1 VLEIIV
7 LTLIVIVAFIATS
20 WYAHQRSQERARAF
34 ERELEIDESRED
46 DSFQQRFDALFEQEL
61 HDDEQTFSE
70 QEKTRLTDTPER
82 EPDLFDE
89 PSPKVDQSAPAVQP
103 EKEAE
108 EEKPDWEMVVAF
120 TIMAPE
126 GRAFTG
132 RAVKAAL
139 EKHDMHF
146 GDMQIFHK
154 HVAGSRKQILFSVA
168 NILDPGTL
176 LPDKFVSMTTPGLLI
191 FTRLPGPVNGLALF
205 DDLLDTAR
213 GINDQLG
220 GILCDEARQPVSDD
234 ALEATRSKILNYQMS
249 AQAESSQFSND
260 YYN

>member
-1 VLEIIV
+1 MLEIIV

-20 WYAHQRSQERARAF
+20 WYAHQRSQERAKAF

-61 HDDEQTFSE
+61 HDEDESYSE
-70 QEKTRLTDTPER
+70 QEKTRLTDPPDR

-89 PSPKVDQSAPAVQP
+89 PPPEVDESGSAIQNEETP
-103 EKEAE
+103 ED
-108 EEKPDWEMVVAF
+108 KPDWEMVVAF
-120 TIMAPE
+120 TVMAPE

-139 EKHDMHF
+139 DKHDLHF

-154 HVAGSRKQILFSVA
+154 HVGGTRKQILFSVA

-176 LPDKFVSMTTPGLLI
+176 LPDKFVTMTTPGLLI

-220 GILCDEARQPVSDD
+220 GILCDESRQPVSDE

-249 AQAESSQFSND
+249 AQAESDQFSND
-260 YYN
+260 YFN

>member
-1 VLEIIV
+1 MLEIIV

-20 WYAHQRSQERARAF
+20 WYAHQRSQERAKAF
-34 ERELEIDESRED
+34 EKELEIDESRED

-61 HDDEQTFSE
+61 HQEDESYSE
-70 QEKTRLTDTPER
+70 QEKTRLTDTPDR

-89 PSPKVDQSAPAVQP
+89 SPTKEDESTPSTQVEEAP
-103 EKEAE
+103 ED
-108 EEKPDWEMVVAF
+108 KPDWEMVVAF
-120 TIMAPE
+120 TVMAPE

-139 EKHDMHF
+139 DKHDLHF

-176 LPDKFVSMTTPGLLI
+176 LPDKFVTMTTPGLLI

-205 DDLLDTAR
+205 DDLLETAR

-220 GILCDEARQPVSDD
+220 GILCDESREPVSDE

-249 AQAESSQFSND
+249 AQAESDQFSND
-260 YYN
+260 YFN

>member
-1 VLEIIV
+1 MLEIIV
-7 LTLIVIVAFIATS
+7 LTLVIIVAFIATS
-20 WYAHQRSQERARAF
+20 WYAHQRSQERAKAF
-34 ERELEIDESRED
+34 ERELDIGESLED
-46 DSFQQRFDALFEQEL
+46 DSFQQRFDALFDQEL
-61 HDDEQTFSE
+61 HEEGKIDTEQGE
-70 QEKTRLTDTPER
+70 HRLTDTPDK

-89 PSPKVDQSAPAVQP
+89 PSVEPKTKKSAKTAT
-103 EKEAE
+103 KESAE
-108 EEKPDWEMVVAF
+108 STDWDMVIAF

-139 EKHDMHF
+139 DKQDLHF
-146 GDMQIFHK
+146 GDMQIYHRQT
-154 HVAGSRKQILFSVA
+154 AGSRKQTLFSVA

-191 FTRLPGPVNGLALF
+191 FARLPGPVNGLALF

-213 GINDQLG
+213 GLTEQLEG
-220 GILCDEARQPVSDD
+220 VLCDEARQPVSDE

-249 AQAESSQFSND
+249 AQTESNQFPND
-260 YYN
+260 YFN

>member
-20 WYAHQRSQERARAF
+20 WYAHQRSQERAKAF

-61 HDDEQTFSE
+61 HDEDESYSE
-70 QEKTRLTDTPER
+70 QEKTRLTDTPDR

-89 PSPKVDQSAPAVQP
+89 PPPEVDESDSAIQNEETP
-103 EKEAE
+103 ED
-108 EEKPDWEMVVAF
+108 KPDWEMVVAF
-120 TIMAPE
+120 TVMAPE

-139 EKHDMHF
+139 DKHDLHF

-154 HVAGSRKQILFSVA
+154 HVGGTRKQILFSVA

-176 LPDKFVSMTTPGLLI
+176 LPDKFVTMTTPGLLI

-220 GILCDEARQPVSDD
+220 GILCDESRQPVSDE

-249 AQAESSQFSND
+249 AQAESDQFSND
-260 YYN
+260 YFN

>member
-1 VLEIIV
+1 MLEIIV

-20 WYAHQRSQERARAF
+20 WYAHQRSQERAKAF

-61 HDDEQTFSE
+61 HDEDESYSE
-70 QEKTRLTDTPER
+70 QEKTRLTDTPDR

-89 PSPKVDQSAPAVQP
+89 PPPEVDESDSAIQNEETP
-103 EKEAE
+103 ED
-108 EEKPDWEMVVAF
+108 KPDWEMVVAF
-120 TIMAPE
+120 TVMAPE

-139 EKHDMHF
+139 DKHDLHF

-154 HVAGSRKQILFSVA
+154 HVAGTRKQILFSVA

-176 LPDKFVSMTTPGLLI
+176 LPDKFVTMTTPGLLI

-220 GILCDEARQPVSDD
+220 GILCDESRQPVSDE

-249 AQAESSQFSND
+249 AQAESDQFSND
-260 YYN
+260 YFN

>member
-1 VLEIIV
+1 MLEIIV

-20 WYAHQRSQERARAF
+20 WYAHQRSQERAKAF

-61 HDDEQTFSE
+61 HEDDDSSA
-70 QEKTRLTDTPER
+70 EKDKHRLSDTADR

-89 PSPKVDQSAPAVQP
+89 PPPTMDESGSATQVDETP
-103 EKEAE
+103 ED
-108 EEKPDWEMVVAF
+108 KPDWEMVVAF

-139 EKHDMHF
+139 EKHDLHF

-220 GILCDEARQPVSDD
+220 GILCDESRQPVSDE

-249 AQAESSQFSND
+249 AQAESDQFSND
-260 YYN
+260 YFN

>member
-1 VLEIIV
+1 MLEIIV

-20 WYAHQRSQERARAF
+20 WYAHQRSQERAKAF

-61 HDDEQTFSE
+61 HDEDESYSE
-70 QEKTRLTDTPER
+70 QEKTRLTDTPDR

-89 PSPKVDQSAPAVQP
+89 PPPEVDESDSAIQNEETP
-103 EKEAE
+103 ED
-108 EEKPDWEMVVAF
+108 KPDWEMVVAF
-120 TIMAPE
+120 TVMAPE

-139 EKHDMHF
+139 DKHDLHF

-154 HVAGSRKQILFSVA
+154 HVGGTRKQILFSVA

-176 LPDKFVSMTTPGLLI
+176 LPDKFVTMTTPGLLI

-220 GILCDEARQPVSDD
+220 GILCDESRQPVSDE

-249 AQAESSQFSND
+249 AQAESDQFSND
-260 YYN
+260 YFN

>member
-20 WYAHQRSQERARAF
+20 WYAHQRSQERAKAF

-61 HDDEQTFSE
+61 HDEDESYSE
-70 QEKTRLTDTPER
+70 QEKTRLTDTPDR

-89 PSPKVDQSAPAVQP
+89 PPPEVDESGSAIQNEETP
-103 EKEAE
+103 ED
-108 EEKPDWEMVVAF
+108 KPDWEMVVAF
-120 TIMAPE
+120 TVMAPE

-139 EKHDMHF
+139 DKHDLHF

-154 HVAGSRKQILFSVA
+154 HVGGTRKQILFSVA

-176 LPDKFVSMTTPGLLI
+176 LPDQFVTMTTPGLLI

-220 GILCDEARQPVSDD
+220 GILCDESRQPVSDE

-249 AQAESSQFSND
+249 AQAESDQFSND
-260 YYN
+260 YFN

>member
-1 VLEIIV
+1 MLEIIV

-20 WYAHQRSQERARAF
+20 WYAHQRSQERAKAF

-61 HDDEQTFSE
+61 HDEDESYSE
-70 QEKTRLTDTPER
+70 QEKTRLTDTPDR

-89 PSPKVDQSAPAVQP
+89 PPPEVDESGSAIQNEETP
-103 EKEAE
+103 ED
-108 EEKPDWEMVVAF
+108 KPDWEMVVAF
-120 TIMAPE
+120 TVMAPE

-139 EKHDMHF
+139 DKHDLHF

-154 HVAGSRKQILFSVA
+154 HVGGTRKQILFSVA

-176 LPDKFVSMTTPGLLI
+176 LPDKFVTMTTPGLLI

-220 GILCDEARQPVSDD
+220 GILCDESRQPVSDE

-249 AQAESSQFSND
+249 AQAESDQFSND
-260 YYN
+260 YFN